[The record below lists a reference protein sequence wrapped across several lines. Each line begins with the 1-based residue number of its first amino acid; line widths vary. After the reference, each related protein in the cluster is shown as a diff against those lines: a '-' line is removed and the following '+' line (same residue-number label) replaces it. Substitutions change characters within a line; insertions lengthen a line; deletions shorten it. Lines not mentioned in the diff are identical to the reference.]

1 MSATNEF
8 LAGYYGTGANS
19 GNDADALEKMAQL
32 TLLVKEAEENDID
45 ISSLSD
51 EDAME
56 LAEELYGDDS
66 SDAGEQTGEEDL
78 EKEAQAKFEEADFL
92 GRVMAHSMWQ
102 ELDNIQKEAG
112 AVGDAASKAWKW
124 VKAAPGKAHGATLGR
139 IGEAAAEA
147 AEKRTAG
154 SIAKQ
159 PGRMRKQYG
168 VEKAR
173 KMGKGSFTESEAAKI
188 MRRGRQANI
197 AAQAGTAV
205 GATGALA
212 GGGYA
217 AHKALKKKGSALNS
231 LVEQRAIE
239 HLAAAGYVDQQGNV
253 YSPVE
258 KTASNDDFNMMVDKA
273 ALELLEQNG
282 YQVQWR

>member
-1 MSATNEF
+1 MNEF
-8 LAGYYGTGANS
+8 LAGYYGTDANG
-19 GNDADALEKMAQL
+19 GNGDADALEKMAQL

-51 EDAME
+51 EEAMQ
-56 LAEELYGDDS
+56 LAEELYGDDG

-102 ELDNIQKEAG
+102 ELDSIQKEAG
-112 AVGDAASKAWKW
+112 AVGEAAGKAWKW
-124 VKAAPGKAHGATLGR
+124 MRAAPGKAHKATLGR
-139 IGEAAAEA
+139 LGEAAAEA
-147 AEKRTAG
+147 AEKGTAG
-154 SIAKQ
+154 RIAAQ

-173 KMGKGSFTESEAAKI
+173 KMRKGEFTESEAAKI

-197 AAQAGTAV
+197 ATQAGAATLGTA
-205 GATGALA
+205 ALA
-212 GGGYA
+212 GGGVA

-231 LVEQRAIE
+231 LIEQRAIE

-253 YSPVE
+253 YAAVE
-258 KTASNDDFNMMVDKA
+258 KTAADNDFNMMVDKA

-282 YQVQWR
+282 YPVQWR